1 MGVVYV
7 TLGSMSSLLFFHPNC
22 IQCTVG
28 PLISTAHSVHP
39 QHPESLPSWLSL
51 KILESIHFRFCK
63 ATWLCI
69 KVVLYWSILLTSQ
82 LINLIKET
90 MSCQCPFERHAW
102 EGYGSLIY
110 EIYYW
115 LKKKQST
122 SQETCSIW
130 IKMLQKLKP
139 TPVCNPLK
147 PSQNGM
153 LHGFTRVDRRRVIR
167 ESQGGSVTGGQ
178 GVPAG
183 GCQSLSN
190 V

>member
-7 TLGSMSSLLFFHPNC
+7 TLGSISSLLFFHPNC

-90 MSCQCPFERHAW
+90 MPCQCPFERHAW

-115 LKKKQST
+115 LKKKNKAHLRKHVAFGSKCCKNWNQHQFVILLSPV
-122 SQETCSIW
+122 
-130 IKMLQKLKP
+130 KM
-139 TPVCNPLK
+139 VCYMGLPGLTE
-147 PSQNGM
+147 G
-153 LHGFTRVDRRRVIR
+153 
-167 ESQGGSVTGGQ
+167 ES
-178 GVPAG
+178 
-183 GCQSLSN
+183 
-190 V
+190 